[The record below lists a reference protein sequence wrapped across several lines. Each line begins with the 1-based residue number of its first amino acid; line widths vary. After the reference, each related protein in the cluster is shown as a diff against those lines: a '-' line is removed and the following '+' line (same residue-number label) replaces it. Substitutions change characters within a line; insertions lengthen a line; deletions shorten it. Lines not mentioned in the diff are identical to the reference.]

1 MKEYNELRAQ
11 FKKQDKS
18 KVKFKKQ
25 NNTKINYK
33 DYLINGNFKIA
44 IWGTG
49 YIGLST
55 MAFFAK
61 NKVKCVGYDIDKKKV
76 NLINAG
82 NFPIKEI
89 KGWFG
94 FNIKNLVKLNYL
106 KATNDYT
113 TFYDNSFI
121 AHFIAIPTEQD
132 GKPYFKILFN
142 VLQRLVKILKKK
154 NKIKPV
160 IIIESTLSPKCSEKK
175 VLPFF
180 KKHNLI
186 PGKDFIYGVAPRRDW
201 FVENTK
207 SLVEIDRVFG
217 STNIASS
224 KIIKNILSIVCKNL
238 HEATSHKVSEMVKSI
253 ENSYR
258 HMEITLAN
266 QLSIAYPNENM
277 REVLKLVGTKWN
289 VGTYHPGFGT
299 GGYCIPLSSKY
310 VLNEVKN
317 KSKLTLLRETIKTD
331 NNINILIAK
340 SLIKKGYKKIGVLG
354 LSYKGN
360 LKVAIL
366 SPVIPFIQ
374 HLKSKG
380 ISVNVFDPHY
390 SKKEINEIVGV
401 NSFNYPKDLSKFDC
415 IVITTNHKEF
425 KTNSRKLVKYLKN
438 CNFILDNMKV
448 WEKINFPQNID
459 YKISGE
465 KNWL

>member
-360 LKVAIL
+360 LNVAIL

>member
-425 KTNSRKLVKYLKN
+425 KTNSRKLIKYLKN

>member
-132 GKPYFKILFN
+132 VKPYFKILF
-142 VLQRLVKILKKK
+142 K
-154 NKIKPV
+154 
-160 IIIESTLSPKCSEKK
+160 LS
-175 VLPFF
+175 
-180 KKHNLI
+180 
-186 PGKDFIYGVAPRRDW
+186 
-201 FVENTK
+201 
-207 SLVEIDRVFG
+207 
-217 STNIASS
+217 
-224 KIIKNILSIVCKNL
+224 
-238 HEATSHKVSEMVKSI
+238 
-253 ENSYR
+253 
-258 HMEITLAN
+258 
-266 QLSIAYPNENM
+266 
-277 REVLKLVGTKWN
+277 
-289 VGTYHPGFGT
+289 
-299 GGYCIPLSSKY
+299 
-310 VLNEVKN
+310 
-317 KSKLTLLRETIKTD
+317 
-331 NNINILIAK
+331 
-340 SLIKKGYKKIGVLG
+340 
-354 LSYKGN
+354 
-360 LKVAIL
+360 
-366 SPVIPFIQ
+366 
-374 HLKSKG
+374 
-380 ISVNVFDPHY
+380 
-390 SKKEINEIVGV
+390 
-401 NSFNYPKDLSKFDC
+401 
-415 IVITTNHKEF
+415 
-425 KTNSRKLVKYLKN
+425 
-438 CNFILDNMKV
+438 
-448 WEKINFPQNID
+448 
-459 YKISGE
+459 
-465 KNWL
+465 

>member
-11 FKKQDKS
+11 FKKKDKS
-18 KVKFKKQ
+18 KVKLKKQ
-25 NNTKINYK
+25 NITKINYK

-217 STNIASS
+217 STDITSS
-224 KIIKNILSIVCKNL
+224 KIIKKILSIVCKNL

-366 SPVIPFIQ
+366 SPVIPFI
-374 HLKSKG
+374 HYLKSKG
-380 ISVNVFDPHY
+380 IRVNVFDPHY

-425 KTNSRKLVKYLKN
+425 KTDSRKLTKHLKN

-448 WEKINFPQNID
+448 WEKINFPENID